1 MATIQHSLKMW
12 RTQGKI
18 NSTMTV
24 RTAGTS
30 ERKAKKSYTLSPES
44 VAFLEALRK
53 RERAASISAIL
64 EEILQT
70 VRRDHDRAAVDRAVA
85 DYYGSLSTD
94 EVAEQVEWGELALRE
109 FPREERT

>member
-1 MATIQHSLKMW
+1 MW

-18 NSTMTV
+18 TSTMTV
-24 RTAGTS
+24 RTLGTS

-53 RERAASISAIL
+53 QQRAASISAIL

-70 VRRDHDRAAVDRAVA
+70 VRRDHDLAAVDRAVA
-85 DYYGSLSTD
+85 DYYGSLST
-94 EVAEQVEWGELALRE
+94 EEMTEQAEWGELGLRE
-109 FPREERT
+109 FPHEVRT

>member
-1 MATIQHSLKMW
+1 MW
-12 RTQGKI
+12 RTQSKMIGMI
-18 NSTMTV
+18 NV

-53 RERAASISAIL
+53 KQRAASISAIL

-85 DYYGSLSTD
+85 DYYGSLTPE
-94 EVAEQVEWGELALRE
+94 EVSEQAEWGELARRE
-109 FPREERT
+109 LPREERT